1 MSNTSRPDTSKSDAP
16 GRSLPRRQAL
26 RITATVGVSA
36 VLGGG
41 LLRAALERAG
51 LHRVR
56 QTRTQMGT
64 RVTISAVHPDAE
76 AARMMVA
83 STFDE
88 IERLESLL
96 SRHRV
101 GTPVWSLNETGVVRA
116 PPRELLE
123 VVRKGIDYWA
133 LTAGA
138 FDMTIAPL
146 LNLYYSSFAETGVA
160 PPREEIQRA
169 LALVGSEHVRVS
181 DGEIAFE
188 KAGMAVTLDG
198 TAKGY
203 IVDRAVEVLR
213 KRGAERV
220 LVNAGGDMAS
230 AGEALGGDA
239 WRIALQDPRA
249 PGGNL
254 GVVRLQGESVATSGD
269 YMQFLTPDMSLHH
282 ILDPRTG
289 LSPEH
294 TSGVSVVA
302 PSAMAADALSTA
314 TLVLGPGEGMEL
326 LDRLDGIE
334 GMIITKDQT
343 VLRSRGLGRY
353 TA

>member
-1 MSNTSRPDTSKSDAP
+1 MSDAS
-16 GRSLPRRQAL
+16 GRSLPRRQVL
-26 RITATVGVSA
+26 RITATVGASA
-36 VLGGG
+36 ILGGG

-64 RVTISAVHPDAE
+64 LVTISSVHPDAE

-83 STFDE
+83 DTFDE

-101 GTPVWSLNETGVVRA
+101 GTPVWNLNETGVVFA
-116 PPRELLE
+116 PAPEVLE
-123 VVRKGIDYWA
+123 VVQKGLDYSA

-138 FDMTIAPL
+138 FDITIAPL
-146 LNLYYSSFAETGVA
+146 LNLYYSSFSETGVA
-160 PPREEIQRA
+160 PPREKVRRA
-169 LALVGSEHVRVS
+169 LARVGFQHVRVS
-181 DGEIAFE
+181 DREIAFQ

-198 TAKGY
+198 IAKGY
-203 IVDRAVEVLR
+203 IVDRAVEVLQ
-213 KRGAERV
+213 KRGAARV
-220 LVNAGGDMAS
+220 LVNAGGDIAS
-230 AGEALGGDA
+230 AGEGLGGDA
-239 WRIALQDPRA
+239 WKISLQDPRV
-249 PGGNL
+249 PDGSL
-254 GVVRLQGESVATSGD
+254 GVVQLRGESVATSGD
-269 YMQFLTPDMSLHH
+269 YMQYLTPDMSLHH

-289 LSPEH
+289 SSPTH

-314 TLVLGPGEGMEL
+314 ALVLGPREGMEL
-326 LDRLDGIE
+326 LDRLEGIE
-334 GMIITKDQT
+334 GMIVTKDQV
-343 VLRSRGLGRY
+343 VLKSRGLGRY

>member
-1 MSNTSRPDTSKSDAP
+1 MSDTP

-64 RVTISAVHPDAE
+64 LVTISAVHPDAE

-123 VVRKGIDYWA
+123 VVRKGMDYWA

-198 TAKGY
+198 IAKGY

-239 WRIALQDPRA
+239 WRIALQDPRV
-249 PGGNL
+249 PDGSL
-254 GVVRLQGESVATSGD
+254 GVVRLQGESIATSGD

-314 TLVLGPGEGMEL
+314 TLVLCPGEGMEL

>member
-1 MSNTSRPDTSKSDAP
+1 
-16 GRSLPRRQAL
+16 
-26 RITATVGVSA
+26 
-36 VLGGG
+36 
-41 LLRAALERAG
+41 
-51 LHRVR
+51 
-56 QTRTQMGT
+56 MGT
-64 RVTISAVHPDAE
+64 LVTISAVHPNAE

-83 STFDE
+83 DTFDE

-116 PPRELLE
+116 PPPEVLE
-123 VVRKGIDYWA
+123 VVQKALDYSA

-146 LNLYYSSFAETGVA
+146 LNLYNSSFSETGVA
-160 PPREEIQRA
+160 PPRAEIQQA

-181 DGEIAFE
+181 DGEISFE

-198 TAKGY
+198 IAKGY

-213 KRGAERV
+213 RRGAERV

-239 WRIALQDPRA
+239 WRIGLQDPRV
-249 PGGNL
+249 PDGSL

-269 YMQFLTPDMSLHH
+269 YMQYLTPDMSLHH

-289 LSPEH
+289 LSPGH

-314 TLVLGPGEGMEL
+314 ALVLGPREGMEL

-334 GMIITKDQT
+334 GMIVTKDQT
-343 VLRSRGLGRY
+343 VLKSRGLGRY
-353 TA
+353 T

>member
-1 MSNTSRPDTSKSDAP
+1 MSDAS
-16 GRSLPRRQAL
+16 GRSLPRRQVL
-26 RITATVGVSA
+26 RITATVGASA
-36 VLGGG
+36 ILGGG

-64 RVTISAVHPDAE
+64 LVTITAVHPDAE

-83 STFDE
+83 DTFDE

-116 PPRELLE
+116 PPPEVLE
-123 VVRKGIDYWA
+123 VVQKGLDYSA

-138 FDMTIAPL
+138 FDITIAPL
-146 LNLYYSSFAETGVA
+146 LNLYYSNFSETGVA
-160 PPREEIQRA
+160 PDRENVGRA
-169 LALVGSEHVRVS
+169 LALVGFQHVRVS
-181 DGEIAFE
+181 DREIAFE

-198 TAKGY
+198 IAKGY

-213 KRGAERV
+213 KRGAARV

-239 WRIALQDPRA
+239 WKIGLQDPRV
-249 PGGNL
+249 PDGSL
-254 GVVRLQGESVATSGD
+254 GVVQLRGESVATSGD
-269 YMQFLTPDMSLHH
+269 YMQYLTPDMSLHH

-289 LSPEH
+289 SSPTH

-314 TLVLGPGEGMEL
+314 ALVLGPREGMEL
-326 LDRLDGIE
+326 LDRLEGIE
-334 GMIITKDQT
+334 GMIVTKDQV
-343 VLRSRGLGRY
+343 VLKSRGLGRY
-353 TA
+353 TV

>member
-1 MSNTSRPDTSKSDAP
+1 MSDTSS
-16 GRSLPRRQAL
+16 RSLPRRLPRRQVL
-26 RITATVGVSA
+26 RITAAVGASA
-36 VLGGG
+36 ILGGG
-41 LLRAALERAG
+41 LLRSALERIG

-64 RVTISAVHPDAE
+64 LVTISAVHPDVD

-83 STFDE
+83 ATFDE

-96 SRHRV
+96 SRHRE
-101 GTPVWSLNETGVVRA
+101 GTPVWSLNEVGVLRA
-116 PPRELLE
+116 PPREVLE
-123 VVRKGIDYWA
+123 VVQQSLEYSG

-138 FDMTIAPL
+138 FDVTIAPL
-146 LNLYYSSFAETGVA
+146 LNLYYSSFAERGVA
-160 PPREEIQRA
+160 PPREEIRKA
-169 LALVGSEHVRVS
+169 LALVGFRHVEVS
-181 DGEIAFE
+181 DREIAFE

-198 TAKGY
+198 IAKGY
-203 IVDRAVEVLR
+203 IVDRAVEVLQE
-213 KRGAERV
+213 RGAERV

-230 AGEALGGDA
+230 AGESLGGEA
-239 WRIALQDPRA
+239 WTIGLQDPRVA
-249 PGGNL
+249 NGSL
-254 GVVRLQGESVATSGD
+254 GVVQLRGESVASSGD
-269 YMQFLTPDMSLHH
+269 YVQYLTPDMSLHH

-289 LSPEH
+289 SSPGH

-314 TLVLGPGEGMEL
+314 ALVLGPREGMEL

-343 VLRSRGLGRY
+343 ILRSRGLSRY
-353 TA
+353 AV

>member
-1 MSNTSRPDTSKSDAP
+1 MSDAS
-16 GRSLPRRQAL
+16 GRSLPRRQVL
-26 RITATVGVSA
+26 RITATVGASA
-36 VLGGG
+36 ILGGG

-64 RVTISAVHPDAE
+64 LVTISTVHPDAE

-83 STFDE
+83 DTFDE

-101 GTPVWSLNETGVVRA
+101 GTPVWNLNETGVVRA
-116 PPRELLE
+116 PAPEVLE
-123 VVRKGIDYWA
+123 VVQKGLDYSA

-138 FDMTIAPL
+138 FDITIAPL
-146 LNLYYSSFAETGVA
+146 LNLYNSSFSETGVA
-160 PPREEIQRA
+160 PPREKVRRA
-169 LALVGSEHVRVS
+169 LALVGFQRVRVS
-181 DGEIAFE
+181 DREIAFE

-198 TAKGY
+198 IAKGY

-213 KRGAERV
+213 KRGATRV

-239 WRIALQDPRA
+239 WKISLQDPRV
-249 PGGNL
+249 PDGSL
-254 GVVRLQGESVATSGD
+254 GVVQLRGESVATSGD
-269 YMQFLTPDMSLHH
+269 YMQYLTPDMSLHH

-289 LSPEH
+289 LSPTD

-314 TLVLGPGEGMEL
+314 ALVLGPREGMEL
-326 LDRLDGIE
+326 LDRLEAIE
-334 GMIITKDQT
+334 GMIVTKDQV
-343 VLRSRGLGRY
+343 VLKSRGLGRY

>member
-1 MSNTSRPDTSKSDAP
+1 MSDTS
-16 GRSLPRRQAL
+16 GRSLPRRQVL
-26 RITATVGVSA
+26 RITATVGASA

-41 LLRAALERAG
+41 LLRSVLENAG

-64 RVTISAVHPDAE
+64 LVSISAVHPDAE

-83 STFDE
+83 DTFDE

-101 GTPVWSLNETGVVRA
+101 GTPVWSLNETGVIRA
-116 PPRELLE
+116 PAREVLE
-123 VVRKGIDYWA
+123 VVQKGLDYSA

-138 FDMTIAPL
+138 FDITIAPL
-146 LNLYYSSFAETGVA
+146 LNLYNSSFSETGVA
-160 PPREEIQRA
+160 PPRDEVQRA
-169 LALVGSEHVRVS
+169 LALVGSRHVQVS
-181 DGEIAFE
+181 ESEIAFE

-198 TAKGY
+198 IAKGY
-203 IVDRAVEVLR
+203 IVDRAVEVLQ
-213 KRGAERV
+213 KRGATRV
-220 LVNAGGDMAS
+220 LVNAGGDMSS
-230 AGEALGGDA
+230 AGEALGGEA
-239 WRIALQDPRA
+239 WRIGLQDPRV
-249 PGGNL
+249 PDGSL
-254 GVVRLQGESVATSGD
+254 DVVQLRGESVATSGD
-269 YMQFLTPDMSLHH
+269 YIQYLTPDMSLHH

-289 LSPEH
+289 SSPGH

-314 TLVLGPGEGMEL
+314 ALVLGPRDGMEL

-334 GMIITKDQT
+334 GMIVTKDQR

>member
-1 MSNTSRPDTSKSDAP
+1 MSDTP
-16 GRSLPRRQAL
+16 NRSLPRRQAL

-41 LLRAALERAG
+41 LLRAALERVG

-64 RVTISAVHPDAE
+64 LVTISAVHPNAE
-76 AARMMVA
+76 AARIMVA
-83 STFDE
+83 DTFDE

-96 SRHRV
+96 SRHRA
-101 GTPVWSLNETGVVRA
+101 GTPVWRLNETGVLRA
-116 PPRELLE
+116 PPPE
-123 VVRKGIDYWA
+123 VLDVIQKGLDYSA

-146 LNLYYSSFAETGVA
+146 LNLYNSSFSETGGA
-160 PPREEIQRA
+160 PPREQIQRA
-169 LALVGSEHVRVS
+169 LVLVGSERVQVGP
-181 DGEIAFE
+181 GEIAFE

-198 TAKGY
+198 IAKGY

-213 KRGAERV
+213 RRGAERV

-239 WRIALQDPRA
+239 WRIGLQDPRV
-249 PGGNL
+249 PDGNL
-254 GVVRLQGESVATSGD
+254 GVVQLQGESVATSGD
-269 YMQFLTPDMSLHH
+269 YVQYLTPDMSLHH
-282 ILDPRTG
+282 IIDPRTG
-289 LSPEH
+289 SSPGH

-314 TLVLGPGEGMEL
+314 ALVLGPRDGMEL
-326 LDRLDGIE
+326 LDRLEGIE
-334 GMIITKDQT
+334 GMIVTKDQA
-343 VLRSRGLGRY
+343 VLRSRGLDQY

>member
-1 MSNTSRPDTSKSDAP
+1 MSDASSC
-16 GRSLPRRQAL
+16 SLPRRQVL
-26 RITATVGVSA
+26 RITAAVGASA
-36 VLGGG
+36 ILGGG
-41 LLRAALERAG
+41 LLRAALERAA

-64 RVTISAVHPDAE
+64 LVTISVVHPDAE

-83 STFDE
+83 DTFDE
-88 IERLESLL
+88 IERLEGLL

-116 PPRELLE
+116 PPREVLE
-123 VVRKGIDYWA
+123 VVRRGLDYSA

-138 FDMTIAPL
+138 FDITIAPL
-146 LNLYYSSFAETGVA
+146 LNLYYSSFSETGVA
-160 PPREEIQRA
+160 PPQEEVRRA
-169 LALVGSEHVRVS
+169 LALVGSRHVLVS
-181 DGEIAFE
+181 DREIAFE

-198 TAKGY
+198 IAKGY
-203 IVDRAVEVLR
+203 IVDRAVAVLR
-213 KRGAERV
+213 ERGAARV

-230 AGEALGGDA
+230 AGESLGGDA
-239 WRIALQDPRA
+239 WRIGLQDPRVA
-249 PGGNL
+249 DGSL
-254 GVVRLQGESVATSGD
+254 GVLRLRGESVATSGD
-269 YMQFLTPDMSLHH
+269 YMQYFTADMSLHH

-289 LSPEH
+289 RSPGH

-314 TLVLGPGEGMEL
+314 ALVLGPGEGMEL

-334 GMIITKDQT
+334 GMIVTKDQT
-343 VLRSRGLGRY
+343 VLRSKGLSRY

>member
-1 MSNTSRPDTSKSDAP
+1 MSDAS
-16 GRSLPRRQAL
+16 GRSLPRRQVL
-26 RITATVGVSA
+26 RITATVGASA
-36 VLGGG
+36 ILGGG
-41 LLRAALERAG
+41 LLRAALGRAG

-64 RVTISAVHPDAE
+64 LVTITAVHPDAE
-76 AARMMVA
+76 AAQMMVA
-83 STFDE
+83 DTFDE

-116 PPRELLE
+116 PPPEVLE
-123 VVRKGIDYWA
+123 VVQKGLDYSA

-138 FDMTIAPL
+138 FDITIAPL
-146 LNLYYSSFAETGVA
+146 LNLYYSSFSETGVA
-160 PPREEIQRA
+160 PPREKVRRA
-169 LALVGSEHVRVS
+169 LALVGFRHVRVS

-198 TAKGY
+198 IAKGY

-213 KRGAERV
+213 KRGAARV

-239 WRIALQDPRA
+239 WRIGLQDPRV
-249 PGGNL
+249 PDGSL
-254 GVVRLQGESVATSGD
+254 GVVQLRGESVATSGD
-269 YMQFLTPDMSLHH
+269 YMRYLTPDMSLHH

-289 LSPEH
+289 SSPTH

-314 TLVLGPGEGMEL
+314 SLVLGPREGMEL
-326 LDRLDGIE
+326 LDRLEGIE
-334 GMIITKDQT
+334 GMIVTKDQV
-343 VLRSRGLGRY
+343 VLKSRGLGRF
-353 TA
+353 TV

>member
-1 MSNTSRPDTSKSDAP
+1 MSDASS
-16 GRSLPRRQAL
+16 RSLPRRQVL
-26 RITATVGVSA
+26 RITATVGASA
-36 VLGGG
+36 ILGGG

-64 RVTISAVHPDAE
+64 LVTISAVHPDAE
-76 AARMMVA
+76 AARVMVA
-83 STFDE
+83 DTFDE
-88 IERLESLL
+88 IERLEGLL

-116 PPRELLE
+116 PPREVLE
-123 VVRKGIDYWA
+123 VVQKGLDYSA

-146 LNLYYSSFAETGVA
+146 LNLYYSSFSETGVA
-160 PPREEIQRA
+160 PPRERVRRA
-169 LALVGSEHVRVS
+169 LALVGFQHVRAS
-181 DGEIAFE
+181 DREIAFE

-198 TAKGY
+198 IAKGY

-213 KRGAERV
+213 KRGATRV

-239 WRIALQDPRA
+239 WRIGLQDPRV
-249 PGGNL
+249 PDGSL
-254 GVVRLQGESVATSGD
+254 GVVQLRGESVATSGD
-269 YMQFLTPDMSLHH
+269 YVQYLTPDMSLHH

-289 LSPEH
+289 SSPTH

-314 TLVLGPGEGMEL
+314 ALVLGPREGMEL
-326 LDRLDGIE
+326 LDRLEGIE
-334 GMIITKDQT
+334 GMIVTKDQT

>member
-1 MSNTSRPDTSKSDAP
+1 MSDAS
-16 GRSLPRRQAL
+16 GRSLPRRQVL
-26 RITATVGVSA
+26 RITATVGASA
-36 VLGGG
+36 ILGGG

-51 LHRVR
+51 FHRVR

-64 RVTISAVHPDAE
+64 LVTISAVHPDAE

-83 STFDE
+83 DTFDE

-101 GTPVWSLNETGVVRA
+101 GTPVWNLNETGVVRA
-116 PPRELLE
+116 PAPEVLE
-123 VVRKGIDYWA
+123 VVQKGLDYSA

-138 FDMTIAPL
+138 FDITIAPL
-146 LNLYYSSFAETGVA
+146 LNLYDSSFSETGVA
-160 PPREEIQRA
+160 PPREKVRRA
-169 LALVGSEHVRVS
+169 LALVGFQHVRVS
-181 DGEIAFE
+181 GREIAFQ

-198 TAKGY
+198 IAKGY

-213 KRGAERV
+213 KRGAARV
-220 LVNAGGDMAS
+220 LVNAGGDIAS

-239 WRIALQDPRA
+239 WKIGLQDPRV
-249 PGGNL
+249 PDGGL
-254 GVVRLQGESVATSGD
+254 GVVQLRGESVATSGD
-269 YMQFLTPDMSLHH
+269 YMQYLTPDMSLHH

-289 LSPEH
+289 LSPTH

-314 TLVLGPGEGMEL
+314 ALVLGPREGMEL
-326 LDRLDGIE
+326 LDRLEGIE
-334 GMIITKDQT
+334 GMIVTKDQV

>member
-1 MSNTSRPDTSKSDAP
+1 
-16 GRSLPRRQAL
+16 
-26 RITATVGVSA
+26 
-36 VLGGG
+36 
-41 LLRAALERAG
+41 
-51 LHRVR
+51 
-56 QTRTQMGT
+56 MGT
-64 RVTISAVHPDAE
+64 LVTISAVHPDAE

-123 VVRKGIDYWA
+123 VMRKGIDYWA

-169 LALVGSEHVRVS
+169 LALVGSEYVRVS

-198 TAKGY
+198 IAKGY
-203 IVDRAVEVLR
+203 VVDRAVEVLR

-239 WRIALQDPRA
+239 WRIALQDPRV